1 MKRIFFMALAGI
13 VLAMPMMGQNDDDHY
28 TRDWLGNGTYELP
41 ENVSATR
48 VPQNLTEA
56 IQLLPVM
63 PKAEDL
69 CFQASLSKAATTAAS
84 YKAAIEQASLN
95 AIQND
100 ALIRAKLEM
109 ARNNRAQQGQ
119 RAMQQ
124 YQSNVSA
131 GLVPSQQEM
140 MALYMSGEINEK
152 MSEAQMMDVMA
163 GKFAA
168 KWGVSKEEYLKIIG
182 LAQKNEKQAEAYI
195 KSNHP
200 QLYQRLYAANA
211 GYDSHNETEDPRD
224 DRFAEI
230 TSQIQ
235 AISSEEYNQVIMA
248 YTGTGGIGGYEAGTY
263 GVSYA
268 QLLDQL
274 QNEWQNSA
282 EAKEIE
288 AIETKLWSRVEEW
301 IPTLH
306 TTAGEFP
313 YPAWWTADRKR
324 ENALIDQWNKR
335 VAPRWLKIAQ
345 DAEKQIKAVF
355 EKLAK
360 LETENEQLGAQGAAD
375 NYIYLTNKQL
385 LNNYMGQLIRLIHP
399 YEDALRF
406 PFIEH
411 VEETGSA
418 ILGKG

>member
-1 MKRIFFMALAGI
+1 
-13 VLAMPMMGQNDDDHY
+13 MPTIAQEEDYHY
-28 TRDWLGNGTYELP
+28 TRDWLGNGSYEVA
-41 ENVSATR
+41 ENVPTTR
-48 VPQNLTEA
+48 VPKTLAEA
-56 IQLLPVM
+56 VQFLPAL

-69 CFQASLSKAATTAAS
+69 CFQASISKAATTAAS
-84 YKAAIEQASLN
+84 YKAAIEQAYVN
-95 AIQND
+95 AIQVD
-100 ALIRAKLEM
+100 AAVSAKMEA
-109 ARNNRAQQGQ
+109 ARNKRAQKGQ

-124 YQSNVSA
+124 YQSNVNA

-140 MALYMSGEINEK
+140 MALYMSGEINER
-152 MSEAQMMDVMA
+152 MSEKQMMDVMA

-168 KWGVSKEEYLKIIG
+168 KWGVSKEEYLKIIN

-211 GYDSHNETEDPRD
+211 GYDSHNDTEDSRD
-224 DRFAEI
+224 TRFGEI
-230 TSQIQ
+230 TEEIQSAGEEFNQIL
-235 AISSEEYNQVIMA
+235 VT
-248 YTGTGGIGGYEAGTY
+248 YTGIGVGTYEAGTY
-263 GVSYA
+263 GISYS
-268 QLLDQL
+268 QLLDKL
-274 QNEWQNSA
+274 RSEWQNSA

-288 AIETKLWSRVEEW
+288 TIEIRLWERVDQW
-301 IPTLH
+301 IQTLN
-306 TTAGEFP
+306 TTADEVP
-313 YPAWWTADRKR
+313 YPSWWTADRKR

-345 DAEKQIKAVF
+345 DGEKQFKGVF

-360 LETENEQLGAQGAAD
+360 LEAENEQLATQGEAD
-375 NYIYLTNKQL
+375 NYIYLTNKKLLNGYMMQL
-385 LNNYMGQLIRLIHP
+385 LRLIQP
-399 YEDALRF
+399 YEDAVRF

>member
-1 MKRIFFMALAGI
+1 MKRILFMALAGI
-13 VLAMPMMGQNDDDHY
+13 VLAMPMMAQDEDYHY
-28 TRDWLGNGTYELP
+28 TRDWLGNGSYEAA

-48 VPQNLTEA
+48 VPQTLAEA
-56 IQLLPVM
+56 VQLLPAL

-69 CFQASLSKAATTAAS
+69 CYSSSLSKAAAQAAS
-84 YKAAIEQASLN
+84 YKAAIEQAYLK

-100 ALIRAKLEM
+100 ALVRTKMEAS
-109 ARNNRAQQGQ
+109 RNKRAQKGQ

-124 YQSNVSA
+124 YQSNVNA
-131 GLVPSQQEM
+131 GLMPSQQEM

-168 KWGVSKEEYLKIIG
+168 KWGVSKEEYLKIIN
-182 LAQKNEKQAEAYI
+182 LAQKNEKQAEAYM
-195 KSNHP
+195 KTNHP

-211 GYDSHNETEDPRD
+211 GYDTQNESDDPRD
-224 DRFAEI
+224 ARFGEI
-230 TSQIQ
+230 TAEIQ
-235 AISSEEYNQVIMA
+235 AIGEEFNGALSA
-248 YTGTGGIGGYEAGTY
+248 YTGSGIGNAQTY
-263 GVSYA
+263 GNA
-268 QLLDQL
+268 FGKLMDQL
-274 QNEWQNSA
+274 RDEWQNSP

-288 AIETKLWSRVEEW
+288 AIETKLWERVEAW
-301 IPTLH
+301 IPTLK
-306 TTAGEFP
+306 TSANEVP

-324 ENALIDQWNKR
+324 ENELIDQWNKR
-335 VAPRWLKIAQ
+335 VAPRWLSIAQ
-345 DAEKQIKAVF
+345 DGERQFKDIYG
-355 EKLAK
+355 KLAK
-360 LETENEQLGAQGAAD
+360 LEAENEQLAAQGEAD
-375 NYIYLTNKQL
+375 NYIYLTNKLL
-385 LNNYMGQLIRLIHP
+385 LNGYMEQLIRLIQP

>member
-1 MKRIFFMALAGI
+1 MKRTLFMALAGI
-13 VLAMPMMGQNDDDHY
+13 VLALPMMAQDEEDYHY
-28 TRDWLGNGTYELP
+28 TRDWVGNGSYEVA
-41 ENVSATR
+41 ENIPASR
-48 VPQNLTEA
+48 VPKTLAEA
-56 IQLLPVM
+56 VQLLPAL

-84 YKAAIEQASLN
+84 YKAAIEQAYLN

-100 ALIRAKLEM
+100 ATIRTKMETT
-109 ARNNRAQQGQ
+109 RAQKAQKGQ

-124 YQSNVSA
+124 YQSNVNA
-131 GLVPSQQEM
+131 GLMPSQQEM
-140 MALYMSGEINEK
+140 MALFMSGEINEK

-168 KWGVSKEEYLKIIG
+168 KWGVSKEEYLKIIN
-182 LAQKNEKQAEAYI
+182 LAQKNEKQAEAYL

-200 QLYQRLYAANA
+200 QLYQGLYAANA
-211 GYDSHNETEDPRD
+211 GYDSHNETDDPRD
-224 DRFAEI
+224 NRFGEITAEI
-230 TSQIQ
+230 Q
-235 AISSEEYNQVIMA
+235 AVGEEFNQALWA
-248 YTGTGGIGGYEAGTY
+248 YTGSGIGNAQTY
-263 GVSYA
+263 GNA
-268 QLLDQL
+268 FGKLMDQL
-274 QNEWQNSA
+274 RDEWQNSA

-288 AIETKLWSRVEEW
+288 AIEIKMWARVEEW
-301 IPTLH
+301 MTTLN
-306 TTAGEFP
+306 TTADEVP

-345 DAEKQIKAVF
+345 DGEKQFKDIF
-355 EKLAK
+355 GKLAK
-360 LETENEQLGAQGAAD
+360 LESENEQLAAQGSAD
-375 NYIYLTNKQL
+375 NYIYLTNKLL
-385 LNNYMGQLIRLIHP
+385 LNGYMEQLIRLIQP

>member
-1 MKRIFFMALAGI
+1 MKRTLFMALAGI
-13 VLAMPMMGQNDDDHY
+13 VLALPMMAQDEEDYHY
-28 TRDWLGNGTYELP
+28 TRDWVGNGSYEVA
-41 ENVSATR
+41 ENIPASR
-48 VPQNLTEA
+48 VPKTLAEA
-56 IQLLPVM
+56 VQLLPAL

-84 YKAAIEQASLN
+84 YKAAIEQAYLN

-100 ALIRAKLEM
+100 ATIRTKMETT
-109 ARNNRAQQGQ
+109 RAQKAQKGQ

-124 YQSNVSA
+124 YQSNVNA
-131 GLVPSQQEM
+131 GLMPSQQEM
-140 MALYMSGEINEK
+140 MALFMSGEINEK

-168 KWGVSKEEYLKIIG
+168 KWGVSKEEYLKIIK
-182 LAQKNEKQAEAYI
+182 LAQKNEKQAEAYL

-200 QLYQRLYAANA
+200 QLYQGLYAANA
-211 GYDSHNETEDPRD
+211 GYDSHNETDDPRD
-224 DRFAEI
+224 NRFGEITAEI
-230 TSQIQ
+230 Q
-235 AISSEEYNQVIMA
+235 AVGEEFNQALWA
-248 YTGTGGIGGYEAGTY
+248 YTGSGIGNAQTY
-263 GVSYA
+263 GNA
-268 QLLDQL
+268 FGKLMDQL
-274 QNEWQNSA
+274 RDEWQNSA

-288 AIETKLWSRVEEW
+288 AIEIKMWARVEEW
-301 IPTLH
+301 MTTLN
-306 TTAGEFP
+306 TTADEVP

-345 DAEKQIKAVF
+345 DGEKQFKDIF
-355 EKLAK
+355 GKLAK
-360 LETENEQLGAQGAAD
+360 LESENEQLAAQGSAD
-375 NYIYLTNKQL
+375 NYIYLTNKLL
-385 LNNYMGQLIRLIHP
+385 LNGYMEQLIRLIQP